1 MKKKI
6 LSLLLAVVVT
16 FGLCINIARLWANPT
31 FITAPTNTPSSITLL
46 TTTTGW
52 TNTNN
57 WLVVAEFINGVT
69 NLVYTNGLGSNV
81 WLTTGGVG
89 VTNTGYLGLIMDA
102 NANFTNGTAKCVIRA
117 FGQ

>member
-1 MKKKI
+1 MKKLI
-6 LSLLLAVVVT
+6 TPVVAFACAMAVT
-16 FGLCINIARLWANPT
+16 LGIARFAWSNPT
-31 FITAPTNTPSSITLL
+31 FVTAPTASPSSITLL

-57 WLVVAEFINGVT
+57 WLVIAEFINGVT

-89 VTNTGYLGLIMDA
+89 VTNTGYLGLVMDA
-102 NANFTNGTAKCVIRA
+102 NANFTNTTAKCVIRA